1 MKPAKLKRDF
11 FERATL
17 KVAGELIG
25 KTLVRKIGSKT
36 IGDIITETEA
46 YIGPHDLASHA
57 SRGRT
62 RRTEVMFAKAGA
74 AYVYM
79 IYGMHFCFNVVT
91 EKENYPAAVLIR
103 ATKNVSGPGR
113 LCKFF
118 HIDKRL
124 NGEDITKS
132 KRIWIED
139 GEKNIS
145 PKLIKKTK
153 RIGVDYAK
161 SYKDKLWRFVLK

>member
-11 FERATL
+11 FERPTL
-17 KVAGELIG
+17 KVARELIG
-25 KTLVRKIGSKT
+25 KTLVCKIGSKT
-36 IGDIITETEA
+36 IRDIITETEA
-46 YIGPHDLASHA
+46 YVGPHDLASHA

-62 RRTEVMFAKAGA
+62 KRTKVMFAKAGT

-79 IYGMHFCFNVVT
+79 IYGMYFCFNIVT

-103 ATKNVSGPGR
+103 ATKNASGPGR

-118 HIDKRL
+118 HINKRL
-124 NGEDITKS
+124 NGEDVTKS
-132 KRIWIED
+132 KRIWIEN
-139 GEKNIS
+139 GEKNIN